1 MGLCHALKLRLDGQ
15 EETVMLQKQQS
26 LPFRLIALIVAEAAV
41 LAALLVLLSPPL
53 TEPQLILA
61 TVILATVA
69 FGFAVLVKRLLASSE
84 GLPLHA
90 SANTANVAAPHPE
103 PVPDPVSL
111 PTQPPEPLSHLHLVR
126 AMKADEAVKLQ
137 AGKVDEDQH
146 EDLGDALARA
156 EELKTVVAALD
167 VGLRRFASGDLTV
180 RIEAP
185 LPEEF
190 EGLRSDFN
198 HSLEGMED
206 VLDDIGSSAVT
217 LHGCQADLQAD
228 IKALMQSAASQTAEI
243 ARTAT
248 ETAVLLDTARA
259 RQAQAD
265 YTASAG
271 HNALLDLPRAR
282 QTVDGLASAMQAV
295 ATSSAKTASLN
306 DEIMNIAFKANLL
319 AMNLKLQAG
328 KPGQAGHDMH
338 AAGEEFRHL
347 AEQMAEAAKANAS
360 LSRETSQ
367 AATIGVGAADKVSGE
382 FDAMAVYIKAMQ
394 EKAAGMAE
402 NAGKERTAL
411 DSLRSTMMKLARTS
425 REHAATI
432 ETLRTRTDVISR
444 EVAVVDRH
452 ASRFIPIRTI
462 QPGSIFKPQP
472 QGGSKPGVHLRLV
485 KS

>member
-1 MGLCHALKLRLDGQ
+1 
-15 EETVMLQKQQS
+15 MLQKQQS
-26 LPFRLIALIVAEAAV
+26 LSFRLVTAIVAEAAV
-41 LAALLVLLSPPL
+41 LAALLIVLSPPL
-53 TEPQLILA
+53 TGPQLMMA
-61 TVILATVA
+61 MVILAAVTL
-69 FGFAVLVKRLLASSE
+69 GFAVLVKRLLASSE
-84 GLPLHA
+84 SFPLHGFDNA
-90 SANTANVAAPHPE
+90 ATTAVPHPE
-103 PVPDPVSL
+103 PAPDHLYL
-111 PTQPPEPLSHLHLVR
+111 PSAAPQQSSHLNLVHF
-126 AMKADEAVKLQ
+126 ANSDEVMEGLI
-137 AGKVDEDQH
+137 GKTDENHH
-146 EDLGDALARA
+146 ENSGDEREQA

-167 VGLRRFASGDLTV
+167 VGLRRFASGDLTA

-185 LPEEF
+185 LPAEF

-198 HSLEGMED
+198 HSLEGMEE
-206 VLDDIGSSAVT
+206 VLDDIGSSAAT

-248 ETAVLLDTARA
+248 ETAVLSETVRA
-259 RQAQAD
+259 RQAQAG

-271 HNALLDLPRAR
+271 YSALLDLPRAR
-282 QTVDGLASAMQAV
+282 QTVDGVASAMQAL

-306 DEIMNIAFKANLL
+306 EEIMNIAFKANLL

-328 KPGQAGHDMH
+328 KTGQAGDDMH
-338 AAGEEFRHL
+338 AAGDEFRHL
-347 AEQMAEAAKANAS
+347 AEQMAEAAKANAH
-360 LSRETSQ
+360 LSRTTSQ
-367 AATIGVGAADKVSGE
+367 AATLGVGAADKVSGE
-382 FDAMAVYIKAMQ
+382 FDAMAVYLKAIH

-402 NAGKERTAL
+402 NAGKEKAAL

-425 REHAATI
+425 REHAMTM

-444 EVAVVDRH
+444 EVAFVDRH

-472 QGGSKPGVHLRLV
+472 QGGPKPGAHLRLV